1 VRRLLAHLGILVV
14 SVCATL
20 TLLEIGIRIVKP
32 QDLEFWDSQ
41 SIRRILGTTPH
52 FVENIPH
59 GHANFIG
66 VPVTINSYGLRG
78 GEISTPKP
86 PNTVRI
92 VVVGDSITFGYG
104 IPVESTYVK
113 VLEKRLNN
121 NAPGKTHY
129 EVLNGGTIGGSLS
142 DYYHFLSQK
151 TEVLQP
157 DMILVGLALND
168 ILVYSE
174 SGSISEPGAQWQ
186 GRRFRWTRQFNR
198 FLLRHSQLY
207 LFCYARLK
215 SAMYASGILDVSK
228 VRGLD
233 FVTLTPPS
241 AYQKEAW
248 ESSLRM
254 LAKIV
259 AFCRGRGY
267 RVGGV
272 VFPMQM
278 QLSPEELQLYHD
290 KYHLRLGDGALSGEP
305 QQRLREFAAITGV
318 TIVDLLP
325 VYRVYHP
332 AELYLRNAMIPS
344 DPSHPS
350 VKGNQIAADEIF
362 RVFKP
367 SLIDSICTRTE
378 DRTKNSEPVASPPSP
393 ARIDHSLSSART
405 E

>member
-1 VRRLLAHLGILVV
+1 MRRLLAHLIIVVV
-14 SVCATL
+14 SVCTTL

-32 QDLEFWDSQ
+32 QDPEFWDSH
-41 SIRRILGTTPH
+41 SIRRIQGAAPH

-78 GEISTPKP
+78 EEISTPKP
-86 PNTVRI
+86 PDTVRI

-104 IPVESTYVK
+104 IPVEDTYVK
-113 VLEKRLNN
+113 VLEKRLND
-121 NAPGKTHY
+121 NAHGKTHY
-129 EVLNGGTIGGSLS
+129 EVLNGGTLGGSLS

-151 TEVLQP
+151 TEILQP
-157 DMILVGLALND
+157 DMILIGLALND

-174 SGSISEPGAQWQ
+174 SGSISGAGAQWQ
-186 GRRFRWTRQFNR
+186 GRRLPWTRKFNH

-215 SAMYASGILDVSK
+215 SSMYASGIIDVNK
-228 VRGLD
+228 VRGLN

-259 AFCRGRGY
+259 AFCRGRGH
-267 RVGGV
+267 RIGIV

-278 QLSPEELQLYHD
+278 QLSPVELQWYRD
-290 KYHLRLGDGALSGEP
+290 KYHLRLSDEADSGEP
-305 QQRLREFAAITGV
+305 QQRLREFAAMTGV
-318 TIVDLLP
+318 TMVDLLP
-325 VYRVYHP
+325 VYRAYP
-332 AELYLRNAMIPS
+332 PGELYLRNAMIPA

-362 RVFKP
+362 RVLKP
-367 SLIDSICTRTE
+367 VMEQR
-378 DRTKNSEPVASPPSP
+378 
-393 ARIDHSLSSART
+393 
-405 E
+405 

>member
-32 QDLEFWDSQ
+32 QDVEFWDSQ

-104 IPVESTYVK
+104 IPVESTYAK
-113 VLEKRLNN
+113 VLEKRLND
-121 NAPGKTHY
+121 NAPGKTQY
-129 EVLNGGTIGGSLS
+129 EVLNGGTVGGSLS

-151 TEVLQP
+151 TELLQP

-174 SGSISEPGAQWQ
+174 SGSISEAGAQWH
-186 GRRFRWTRQFNR
+186 GRRFPWTRKFSR

-207 LFCYARLK
+207 LFCYSRLK
-215 SAMYASGILDVSK
+215 SAMYGSGIIDVNK
-228 VRGLD
+228 VRGLN

-241 AYQKEAW
+241 PYQKEAW

-259 AFCRGRGY
+259 AFCRERGY
-267 RVGGV
+267 RVGV
-272 VFPMQM
+272 IVFPMQM
-278 QLSPEELQLYHD
+278 QLSTEELQFYRDNYRLH
-290 KYHLRLGDGALSGEP
+290 LGDETLSGEP
-305 QQRLREFAAITGV
+305 QQRLREFAAKTGV
-318 TIVDLLP
+318 TMVDLLP
-325 VYRVYHP
+325 VYRAYHP
-332 AELYLRNAMIPS
+332 EELYLQNAMIPA

-362 RVFKP
+362 RALKP
-367 SLIDSICTRTE
+367 SLIDSISTRTE
-378 DRTKNSEPVASPPSP
+378 DRTRNSEPALGECRHEFPVT
-393 ARIDHSLSSART
+393 R
-405 E
+405 

>member
-1 VRRLLAHLGILVV
+1 
-14 SVCATL
+14 
-20 TLLEIGIRIVKP
+20 
-32 QDLEFWDSQ
+32 
-41 SIRRILGTTPH
+41 
-52 FVENIPH
+52 
-59 GHANFIG
+59 
-66 VPVTINSYGLRG
+66 
-78 GEISTPKP
+78 
-86 PNTVRI
+86 
-92 VVVGDSITFGYG
+92 
-104 IPVESTYVK
+104 
-113 VLEKRLNN
+113 
-121 NAPGKTHY
+121 
-129 EVLNGGTIGGSLS
+129 
-142 DYYHFLSQK
+142 
-151 TEVLQP
+151 
-157 DMILVGLALND
+157 
-168 ILVYSE
+168 
-174 SGSISEPGAQWQ
+174 
-186 GRRFRWTRQFNR
+186 
-198 FLLRHSQLY
+198 
-207 LFCYARLK
+207 
-215 SAMYASGILDVSK
+215 MYASGILDVGK

-267 RVGGV
+267 RVGVV

-278 QLSPEELQLYHD
+278 QLSTEELQLYHD
-290 KYHLRLGDGALSGEP
+290 KYHLRLGDGVLSGEP

-332 AELYLRNAMIPS
+332 EELYLRNAMIPS

-378 DRTKNSEPVASPPSP
+378 DRTKNSEPVASPPSTCAP
-393 ARIDHSLSSART
+393 VWSFR
-405 E
+405 

>member
-1 VRRLLAHLGILVV
+1 VRRLLPILSILVV
-14 SVCATL
+14 SICATL
-20 TLLEIGIRIVKP
+20 ALLEIGIRIVKP
-32 QDLEFWDSQ
+32 QDVEFWDSQ
-41 SIRRILGTTPH
+41 SIRRILATSPH

-78 GEISTPKP
+78 GEISTAKP
-86 PNTVRI
+86 RNTVRI
-92 VVVGDSITFGYG
+92 LVVGDSITFGYG
-104 IPVESTYVK
+104 IPVESTYAK

-121 NAPGKTHY
+121 DAPGKMQY

-142 DYYHFLSQK
+142 DYYYSLSQK
-151 TEVLQP
+151 AELLQP

-168 ILVYSE
+168 ILVYSD
-174 SGSISEPGAQWQ
+174 SGSISEARAQWH
-186 GRRFRWTRQFNR
+186 GRRFPWTRKFSR

-207 LFCYARLK
+207 LFCYSRLK
-215 SAMYASGILDVSK
+215 SAMYGSGIIDVNK
-228 VRGLD
+228 VRGLN

-259 AFCRGRGY
+259 AFCRERGY
-267 RVGGV
+267 RVGV
-272 VFPMQM
+272 IVFPMQM
-278 QLSPEELQLYHD
+278 QLSTEELQFYRD
-290 KYHLRLGDGALSGEP
+290 KYHLRLGDEALSGEP
-305 QQRLREFAAITGV
+305 QQRLREFGAKTGV

-325 VYRVYHP
+325 VYRTYHP
-332 AELYLRNAMIPS
+332 EELYLRNAMIPA

-362 RVFKP
+362 RVLKP
-367 SLIDSICTRTE
+367 SLIDSISTRTE
-378 DRTKNSEPVASPPSP
+378 NPTKNSEPGPGERGHEFPVT
-393 ARIDHSLSSART
+393 R
-405 E
+405 